1 MYTPFSTQQLASLEA
16 ARRRR
21 QDRGGGSLWV
31 REDRNAPMS
40 DEPEGPLTALREQ
53 SRKGVQY
60 LLNYMLANAEQYLL
74 GLAGKAEGRGEQAN
88 LYEAMRELRLKRRAL
103 EEKFATA
110 VMSGIDDFSANP
122 APPPPAPTKPTEPA
136 PLSLQA
142 GALGL
147 MHEQR
152 LEESLMVE
160 NVASRA
166 RIDHREALLALGR
179 HVSAQTGQRRVD
191 IDALPVGPLALTKHF
206 MQVCNDIEVSPQS
219 RLIFVKVFSRFI
231 IDELGPFYAQCLAGL
246 PVEDDDAAEQVRA
259 AGIEAMAPMDLPTG
273 ERHDERP
280 RASAPQPQAEIAWDN
295 ARTPLLV
302 APGKGMAMPRNLLDE
317 ILLRL
322 QQQLLDRKKPLANL
336 NPKAGILPFEIF
348 ELINAELEEMGQAKP
363 LALSLEVIETVN
375 LVRLLFEHALRDQNV
390 VQPVR
395 RLVRL
400 LQIPVL
406 RAALKDPDV
415 LTGAE
420 HPVRALFREIGTASI
435 GCAPQGDPGGDA
447 FFRLLQSLV
456 GRIIGG
462 FGSDLAIF
470 SICLQELRAY
480 LLTEQGRARLLERH
494 TLTAEMGRS
503 EREAAREAVRKI
515 VAGAVDGTPLPRAL
529 TDFLRGSWSDALFVI
544 RLQDGADSAAWG
556 TGVETTGKLVA
567 LVARGDADGFG
578 DLAGPLRDGLRRL
591 GLDAAAATAQ
601 VGALEQAVIACATA
615 GAVDSPVA
623 PPNPVRV
630 RPPASPEFLQLVDK
644 LAPDTW
650 VEFRL
655 PGHPPARARLL
666 TMFQKTGEFL
676 FVNREGAK
684 AGDWKRDDLAAAM
697 QFGEAVILTGPTAP
711 SGPSAGGRW
720 GRR

>member
-1 MYTPFSTQQLASLEA
+1 MYTRLTTQQLASLEA
-16 ARRRR
+16 AQRRR
-21 QDRGGGSLWV
+21 QDRAVGSLWAE
-31 REDRNAPMS
+31 EDRKAPMS
-40 DEPEGPLTALREQ
+40 DVPEGPLTPLREQ

-74 GLAGKAEGRGEQAN
+74 GLAGKAASKGEQAN

-103 EEKFATA
+103 EERYAAA
-110 VMSGIDDFSANP
+110 VMGGFDTFGANP
-122 APPPPAPTKPTEPA
+122 APPSPAPAKPAEPA

-147 MHEQR
+147 MQEQR

-166 RIDHREALLALGR
+166 RIDHRESLLALGR

-191 IDALPVGPLALTKHF
+191 IDALPVGPLALTRHF
-206 MQVCNDIEVSPQS
+206 MQVCNDIEASPQS
-219 RLIFVKVFSRFI
+219 RLIFVRMFSRFI
-231 IDELGPFYAQCLAGL
+231 IEELGPFYAQCLAAL
-246 PVEDDDAAEQVRA
+246 PPEEDDAAEHARA
-259 AGIEAMAPMDLPTG
+259 AAIEAQAPEVLPTG
-273 ERHDERP
+273 ERYDDRSG
-280 RASAPQPQAEIAWDN
+280 ASPLHQQAEIAWDN
-295 ARTPLLV
+295 SRTPLLA
-302 APGKGMAMPRNLLDE
+302 APGKAMAMPRNLLDD

-322 QQQLLDRKKPLANL
+322 QQQLLDRRKPLANL
-336 NPKAGILPFEIF
+336 NPKAGILPFEVF

-363 LALSLEVIETVN
+363 LALALDVIETVN
-375 LVRLLFEHALRDQNV
+375 LVRLLFDHALREQKV
-390 VQPVR
+390 PQPVR

-406 RAALKDPDV
+406 RAALKDPEV
-415 LTGAE
+415 LTVAE

-435 GCAPQGDPGGDA
+435 GCAPQGDPAGDA

-462 FGSDLAIF
+462 FGNDLDIF
-470 SICLQELRAY
+470 AICLQELRAY

-494 TLTAEMGRS
+494 TLTAEVGRS
-503 EREAAREAVRKI
+503 ERDAAREAVGKV
-515 VAGAVDGTPLPRAL
+515 VAGAVGGISLPRAL

-578 DLAGPLRDGLRRL
+578 ELAAHMRDGLRRL
-591 GLDAAAATAQ
+591 GLEAGAAATQ
-601 VGALEQAVIACATA
+601 VSALEQAVITCATA

-623 PPNPVRV
+623 PPTPVRV
-630 RPPASPEFLQLVDK
+630 RPPAAPEYLQLVDK

-650 VEFRL
+650 FEFRL
-655 PGHPPARARLL
+655 PGHAPARARLL
-666 TMFQKTGEFL
+666 TMFPKTGEFL

-697 QFGEAVILTGPTAP
+697 QFGEAVILSGPNAPSTPTA
-711 SGPSAGGRW
+711 SGRW

>member
-21 QDRGGGSLWV
+21 QDRGGGSLWA

-103 EEKFATA
+103 EEKFAAA
-110 VMSGIDDFSANP
+110 VMGGIDDFSANP

-231 IDELGPFYAQCLAGL
+231 IEELGPFYAQCLAGL

-336 NPKAGILPFEIF
+336 NPKAGILPFEVF
-348 ELINAELEEMGQAKP
+348 ELINAELEEMGQAKS

-456 GRIIGG
+456 GRIVGG
-462 FGSDLAIF
+462 FGR
-470 SICLQELRAY
+470 Q
-480 LLTEQGRARLLERH
+480 Q
-494 TLTAEMGRS
+494 S
-503 EREAAREAVRKI
+503 ERLFEAGGQI
-515 VAGAVDGTPLPRAL
+515 VARRRQAGQRQMP
-529 TDFLRGSWSDALFVI
+529 
-544 RLQDGADSAAWG
+544 
-556 TGVETTGKLVA
+556 
-567 LVARGDADGFG
+567 ARGVGDEAGVVQRIGFG
-578 DLAGPLRDGLRRL
+578 DEARRARVVRVAGDAGHALAIAADPPFLEPRHVAGFPHRRIEL
-591 GLDAAAATAQ
+591 WRVRHGKRRTQRGDI
-601 VGALEQAVIACATA
+601 GIEQAQ
-615 GAVDSPVA
+615 
-623 PPNPVRV
+623 R
-630 RPPASPEFLQLVDK
+630 
-644 LAPDTW
+644 
-650 VEFRL
+650 
-655 PGHPPARARLL
+655 ARAGG
-666 TMFQKTGEFL
+666 FQQRGEHAGIGGAC
-676 FVNREGAK
+676 VN
-684 AGDWKRDDLAAAM
+684 
-697 QFGEAVILTGPTAP
+697 
-711 SGPSAGGRW
+711 GGRMIH
-720 GRR
+720 G